1 MPSSVSQQALPL
13 DHQEHQLRQAHV
25 EGWIAQQNAAGFG
38 IDQHMTDALNAYLDG
53 RFDLLALLTELRRPY
68 LN

>member
-1 MPSSVSQQALPL
+1 MPPSVSQQALPL

-25 EGWIAQQNAAGFG
+25 ETWITQQNAAGFG
-38 IDQHMTDALNAYLDG
+38 VDQHMANALNDYLDG
-53 RFDLLALLTELRRPY
+53 RVDLPGLLTELRRPY

>member
-1 MPSSVSQQALPL
+1 MPSAVHSPAMVLDQQESLTR
-13 DHQEHQLRQAHV
+13 QEHV
-25 EGWIAQQNAAGFG
+25 ETWIAQQNAAGFG

-53 RFDLLALLTELRRPY
+53 RFDMLALLTELRRPY

>member
-1 MPSSVSQQALPL
+1 MTSAVHSLATLL
-13 DHQEHQLRQAHV
+13 DHQEHQLRQTHV

>member
-1 MPSSVSQQALPL
+1 MPSAVHSFTTLL
-13 DHQEHQLRQAHV
+13 DHQEHQLRQTHV
-25 EGWIAQQNAAGFG
+25 EAWIAQQHAAGFG
-38 IDQHMTDALNAYLDG
+38 VDQHMTDALNAYLDG

>member
-1 MPSSVSQQALPL
+1 MPSAVNSYISPI
-13 DHQEHQLRQAHV
+13 DEQESQLRQAHV
-25 EGWIAQQNAAGFG
+25 ESWIIQQQGAGFG

-53 RFDLLALLTELRRPY
+53 RFDLPGLLTELRRPY

>member
-1 MPSSVSQQALPL
+1 MPPFASQQAPPL
-13 DHQEHQLRQAHV
+13 THQEHQLRQAHV

-38 IDQHMTDALNAYLDG
+38 VDQHMADALNAYLDG
-53 RFDLLALLTELRRPY
+53 RFDLLGLLTELRRPY

>member
-1 MPSSVSQQALPL
+1 MPSTINSCAFPI
-13 DHQEHQLRQAHV
+13 DEQESQLRQTHV
-25 EGWIAQQNAAGFG
+25 TTWIDRQQEAGFG

-53 RFDLLALLTELRRPY
+53 RFDLPGLLTELRRPY

>member
-1 MPSSVSQQALPL
+1 MPSAVHTPAMPL
-13 DHQEHQLRQAHV
+13 DQQESQTRQEHV
-25 EGWIAQQNAAGFG
+25 ETWIAQQNAAGFG
-38 IDQHMTDALNAYLDG
+38 VDQHMANALNAYLDG

>member
-1 MPSSVSQQALPL
+1 MPSAVHSPAMPL
-13 DHQEHQLRQAHV
+13 DQQESQTRREHV
-25 EGWIAQQNAAGFG
+25 ETWIAQQNAAGFG
-38 IDQHMTDALNAYLDG
+38 VDQHMANALNAYLDG

>member
-1 MPSSVSQQALPL
+1 MPSAVHSFTTLL
-13 DHQEHQLRQAHV
+13 DHQEHQLRQTHV

-38 IDQHMTDALNAYLDG
+38 IDQHMANALNDYLDG
-53 RFDLLALLTELRRPY
+53 RFDLLGLLTELRRPY

>member
-1 MPSSVSQQALPL
+1 MPSAVHSLATLL

-25 EGWIAQQNAAGFG
+25 EGWIAQQHAAGFNV
-38 IDQHMTDALNAYLDG
+38 DQHMADALNAYLDG
-53 RFDLLALLTELRRPY
+53 RFDLLGLLTELRRPY

>member
-1 MPSSVSQQALPL
+1 MPSAVHSFATLL
-13 DHQEHQLRQAHV
+13 DHQEHQLRQTHV
-25 EGWIAQQNAAGFG
+25 EGWIAQQHAAGFG